1 MAAGDSIAF
10 SGVTAVRA
18 RREWLFRLLVGA
30 VIGALIGAIAGWLVF
45 RTATTESTATA
56 YVRLLQPVD
65 LTAVAASASQ
75 TTPDTMDNVRRYVT
89 GEVAFL
95 SGNGFAQVVA
105 RKVGQS
111 QPAELEIEHDDD
123 SAVVGIS
130 SSSDDGDTARRTVQA
145 AVDVYAENLEQRV
158 DRELR
163 TIVPALDQW
172 ERAARESGNVARA
185 QEIQKLRE
193 NVLLQADSSPMVM
206 LQAPTVNSVSG
217 SDWLMGALLGAVLG
231 GAMVPLAMNTRR
243 RRSGRVTSFDDLA
256 GVVDGT
262 FFPAVEIGQ
271 RRDPFRDKAQA
282 ALARTLYAQCPSHGQ
297 TRVVVLIAASA
308 TSSTPV
314 VLSLF
319 EFAARELGSTKTVTL
334 ARDESAPLA
343 PAGEVAN
350 VFIDAGTIGASR
362 RVSEAIALATEVIV
376 VTEIGVDTVAQV
388 LTVRAS
394 VPSQTPVWTV
404 LTYRPRGKSSSTG
417 RHEPTEVRADD
428 GDRGGRP

>member
-1 MAAGDSIAF
+1 MVAGDSIAS
-10 SGVTAVRA
+10 SGATVARA
-18 RREWLFRLLVGA
+18 RREWLVKLL
-30 VIGALIGAIAGWLVF
+30 IGALIGALVGTIAGWLLF
-45 RTATTESTATA
+45 RTAATESTATA

-95 SGNGFAQVVA
+95 SGNGFAQTVT
-105 RKVGQS
+105 RKMGQS
-111 QPAELEIEHDDD
+111 QPVELEIEHDDE

-130 SSSDDGDTARRTVQA
+130 SSSDDADAARRTVQA

-158 DRELR
+158 DRDLR
-163 TIVPALDQW
+163 TIVPAFDQW

-193 NVLLQADSSPMVM
+193 NVLLQADSSSMVV
-206 LQAPTVNSVSG
+206 LQAPTVNSAAG

-231 GAMVPLAMNTRR
+231 GALVPLAMNARR

-256 GVVDGT
+256 DVVDGT

-271 RRDPFRDKAQA
+271 SRDPFRDKAGA
-282 ALARTLYAQCPSHGQ
+282 ALARTLYGQRPSHGQ
-297 TRVVVLIAASA
+297 TPIVVLIAASP
-308 TSSTPV
+308 TSPTPV

-319 EFAARELGSTKTVTL
+319 EFAAKELGSTRTVTL
-334 ARDESAPLA
+334 ARDDSAPLA
-343 PAGEVAN
+343 PAGEVTA
-350 VFIDAGTIGASR
+350 VLIDAGTIGASR
-362 RVSEAIALATEVIV
+362 RVSEAIALATEVV
-376 VTEIGVDTVAQV
+376 VVAEIGVDTVAQV

-394 VPSQTPVWTV
+394 VPAQTPVWSV
-404 LTYRPRGKSSSTG
+404 LTYRPRGRPSSTG
-417 RHEPTEVRADD
+417 RHEPRRVRTDD
-428 GDRGGRP
+428 GDTDGRP

>member
-1 MAAGDSIAF
+1 MVAGDSIAS
-10 SGVTAVRA
+10 SGATVARA
-18 RREWLFRLLVGA
+18 RREWLVKLL
-30 VIGALIGAIAGWLVF
+30 IGALIGALVGTIAGWLLF
-45 RTATTESTATA
+45 RTAATESTATA

-95 SGNGFAQVVA
+95 SGNGFAQTVT
-105 RKVGQS
+105 RKMGQS
-111 QPAELEIEHDDD
+111 QPVELEIEHDDE

-130 SSSDDGDTARRTVQA
+130 SSSDDADAARRTVQA

-158 DRELR
+158 DRDLR
-163 TIVPALDQW
+163 TIVPAFDQW

-193 NVLLQADSSPMVM
+193 NVLLQADSSSMVV
-206 LQAPTVNSVSG
+206 LQAPTVNSAAG

-231 GAMVPLAMNTRR
+231 GALVPLAMNARR

-256 GVVDGT
+256 DVVDGT

-271 RRDPFRDKAQA
+271 SRDPFRDKAGA
-282 ALARTLYAQCPSHGQ
+282 ALARTLYGQRPSHGQ
-297 TRVVVLIAASA
+297 TPIVVLIAASP
-308 TSSTPV
+308 TSPMPV

-319 EFAARELGSTKTVTL
+319 EFAAKELGSTRTVTL
-334 ARDESAPLA
+334 ARDDSAPLA
-343 PAGEVAN
+343 PAGEVTA
-350 VFIDAGTIGASR
+350 VLIDAGTIGASR
-362 RVSEAIALATEVIV
+362 RVSEAIALATEVV
-376 VTEIGVDTVAQV
+376 VVAEIGVDTVAQV

-394 VPSQTPVWTV
+394 VPAQTPVWSV
-404 LTYRPRGKSSSTG
+404 LTYRPRGRPSSTG
-417 RHEPTEVRADD
+417 RHEPRRVRTDD
-428 GDRGGRP
+428 GDTDGRP